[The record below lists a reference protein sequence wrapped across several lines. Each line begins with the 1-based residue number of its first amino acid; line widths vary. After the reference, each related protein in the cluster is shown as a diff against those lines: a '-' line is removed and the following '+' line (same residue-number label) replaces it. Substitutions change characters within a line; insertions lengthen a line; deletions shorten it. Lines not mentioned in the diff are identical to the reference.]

1 MLNYKVNKINN
12 NYINLKKNFDLL
24 YFKELINSSIFIIY
38 FNCSKIYNKDLY
50 NLKNEILKKNLK
62 SYIINSMYIKDI
74 FEKKFKFL
82 NSMMFFIFCNSV
94 SNFLFVSKLLN
105 NINFFYLF
113 NKCFSSLFNNN
124 IILNNNL
131 NIVHFIIFKLL
142 FSILIIILF
151 YIINFIKSMCD
162 INNLL

>member
-105 NINFFYLF
+105 NI
-113 NKCFSSLFNNN
+113 
-124 IILNNNL
+124 
-131 NIVHFIIFKLL
+131 
-142 FSILIIILF
+142 
-151 YIINFIKSMCD
+151 
-162 INNLL
+162 